1 MEYRRLLDEE
11 RRRLSER
18 HPDVLDLRFGLALAL
33 AKAGQVTE
41 ALSTWTLLLG
51 DSVEVR
57 GERHGETR
65 KIREQLE
72 YWGTR
77 E

>member
-1 MEYRRLLDEE
+1 MEYRRLLGEATG
-11 RRRLSER
+11 RLNER

-57 GERHGETR
+57 GERHDETR
-65 KIREQLE
+65 KIREQLDH
-72 YWGTR
+72 WGTR

>member
-1 MEYRRLLDEE
+1 MEYRRLLAEATG
-11 RRRLSER
+11 RLNDR
-18 HPDVLDLRFGLALAL
+18 HPDVLDLRFDLALAL

-41 ALSTWTLLLG
+41 ALSTWTLLL
-51 DSVEVR
+51 DHTVEVR
-57 GERHGETR
+57 GERHHGIR

-72 YWGTR
+72 YWGPR

>member
-1 MEYRRLLDEE
+1 MEYRRLLDEATG
-11 RRRLSER
+11 RLNER

-33 AKAGQVTE
+33 AKAGRVTE

-57 GERHGETR
+57 GERHAETR